1 MTGCGGGTCGD
12 MRWLCCLLVSMTTVS
27 QVSGLTMPR
36 ALTCNAVAVRACAR
50 RASVVACDAAAQ
62 GADVLLL
69 AALDALKGRDAERA
83 RKLHAEATEA
93 YDAAGGPSA
102 EQADLLAL
110 VGSRVDQAV
119 VPGFGRTAQRPPTPT
134 KQELAARTRAKME
147 GDTVLMGSVQ
157 AFSNKTDSARFG
169 TSYALLDEARACF
182 RRAGSD
188 VERERDAVMGNLFA
202 AIRAEEERAQRVSK
216 LVRMKKML
224 ELVKQKQKAKTL
236 GIDEQDFQ
244 ESLDADGNGSEAME
258 ADIEAGASSVDSSAA
273 DSSLADDILGAWQR
287 EGVDASSGEIARMEA
302 EIEDLE
308 DSL

>member
-1 MTGCGGGTCGD
+1 MT
-12 MRWLCCLLVSMTTVS
+12 
-27 QVSGLTMPR
+27 R
-36 ALTCNAVAVRACAR
+36 ALTCNAVAVRACGSR
-50 RASVVACDAAAQ
+50 TSIVVACDAAAE
-62 GADVLLL
+62 GADLLLL

-83 RKLHAEATEA
+83 RKLHAEAAEA

-169 TSYALLDEARACF
+169 TSYALLDEARDCY

-188 VERERDAVMGNLFA
+188 VERERDAVMGSTRRELECHCDPTPACLRPDHCRTAGLICFSGNLFRQPVCGDSGGGGA
-202 AIRAEEERAQRVSK
+202 C
-216 LVRMKKML
+216 
-224 ELVKQKQKAKTL
+224 TT
-236 GIDEQDFQ
+236 
-244 ESLDADGNGSEAME
+244 SL
-258 ADIEAGASSVDSSAA
+258 
-273 DSSLADDILGAWQR
+273 Q
-287 EGVDASSGEIARMEA
+287 AR
-302 EIEDLE
+302 
-308 DSL
+308 